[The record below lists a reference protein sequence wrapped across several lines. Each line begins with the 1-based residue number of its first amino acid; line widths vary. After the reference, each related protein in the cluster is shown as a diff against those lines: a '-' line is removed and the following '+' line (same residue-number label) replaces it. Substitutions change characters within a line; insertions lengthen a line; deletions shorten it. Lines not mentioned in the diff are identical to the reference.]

1 MTIQPGK
8 ENYIEH
14 HPRAWTH
21 DAQRQRLGQ
30 INGLQ
35 TTCCKEKNINP
46 SLLNPPH
53 KRPNP
58 NTSHRMGM
66 SADK

>member
-1 MTIQPGK
+1 MMPKGNVLGK
-8 ENYIEH
+8 SMGY
-14 HPRAWTH
+14 
-21 DAQRQRLGQ
+21 RQHAVR
-30 INGLQ
+30 
-35 TTCCKEKNINP
+35 KKNINP

-66 SADK
+66 SADKQVV